1 MPRSANSPGSLP
13 ASAGTYV
20 LVMRLDASATVTV
33 GRLGVFDLPEGVYLY
48 VGSAHG
54 AGGLRA
60 RVGRHLRA
68 AKRLH
73 WHVDYLTAHARI
85 IEVWTRASAERLECR
100 WAGLL
105 AGVEGGSFPAARFGA
120 SDCTCPAHL
129 FRLPEEALPIAQ
141 AAIGAH
147 TIHRVMRKP
156 PPDASQPG

>member
-1 MPRSANSPGSLP
+1 MPRSANSTGPLP

-20 LVMRLDASATVTV
+20 LVMRLSAPATIAV
-33 GRLGVFDLPEGVYLY
+33 GRLGVFDMPGGYYLY

-73 WHVDYLTAHARI
+73 WHVDYLAAHAQI
-85 IEVWTRASAERLECR
+85 VEVWMRASPERLECR
-100 WAGLL
+100 WAAAL
-105 AGVEGGSFPAARFGA
+105 AGLDGGSIPVPRFGA

-129 FRLPEEALPIAQ
+129 FRLPVEALPIAG

-147 TIHRVMRKP
+147 VTYRVMR
-156 PPDASQPG
+156 

>member
-1 MPRSANSPGSLP
+1 MPRSANSPCSLP

-20 LVMRLDASATVTV
+20 LVMRLDAPTSLAV
-33 GRLGVFDLPEGVYLY
+33 GRLGVFDMPEGFYLY

-73 WHVDYLTAHARI
+73 WHVDYLTAHAQI
-85 IEVWTRASAERLECR
+85 SEVWMRASAERLECH

-105 AGVEGGSFPAARFGA
+105 AGVEGGSIPAARFGA

-129 FRLPEEALPIAQ
+129 FHLPGDLLPVAQ
-141 AAIGAH
+141 TAIGAH
-147 TIHRVMRKP
+147 TIHRAMR
-156 PPDASQPG
+156 